1 MYKIRKEDIR
11 MARGAKAKEEV
22 IAKILETFSGSFKN
36 DKEIRIPIQ
45 EDGETIQIKVA
56 LTAAKVNVSP
66 DGEDTVFM
74 NNTPT
79 TPAELVESPMIEPT
93 AEEKKNVEEI
103 IRNLF

>member
-1 MYKIRKEDIR
+1 

-45 EDGETIQIKVA
+45 EDGEIIQIKVA

-66 DGEDTVFM
+66 DGEDAIFM
-74 NNTPT
+74 NNTST
-79 TPAELVESPMIEPT
+79 TPTESVKPSMIEPT
-93 AEEKKNVEEI
+93 EEEKRNVEEI

>member
-1 MYKIRKEDIR
+1 

-45 EDGETIQIKVA
+45 EDGEIIQIKVA

-66 DGEDTVFM
+66 DGEDAIFM
-74 NNTPT
+74 NNTST
-79 TPAELVESPMIEPT
+79 TPAELAKSSIVEPT
-93 AEEKKNVEEI
+93 EEEKRNVEEI

>member
-1 MYKIRKEDIR
+1 

-45 EDGETIQIKVA
+45 EDGEIIQIKVA

-66 DGEDTVFM
+66 DGEDAIFM
-74 NNTPT
+74 NNTST
-79 TPAELVESPMIEPT
+79 TPAESVKPSMIEPT
-93 AEEKKNVEEI
+93 EEEKRNVEEI

>member
-1 MYKIRKEDIR
+1 

-45 EDGETIQIKVA
+45 EDGEIIQIKVA

-66 DGEDTVFM
+66 DGEDAVFM
-74 NNTPT
+74 NNTS
-79 TPAELVESPMIEPT
+79 TPSAVSAESHMIEPT
-93 AEEKKNVEEI
+93 VEEKRNVEEI